1 MGCSSFTCQA
11 NYCSRDPIYA
21 SLYVKNSAYP
31 QLSPPVNISCT
42 VVSPGPRNSPGV
54 VSVLN
59 APGLLIIPAFN
70 LAIITQHSP
79 LRYGSNIITL
89 TLIPNFH
96 VTKRSSIT
104 VTGLNGS
111 LSADSRCLNISVMHQ
126 SCNKPNLLVL
136 TAQNDDLLLYD
147 SYVIQFVLRN
157 GEEQPSVTVKIG
169 ALIDSPSVP
178 YLFGNSS
185 DYPEL
190 LKETETRFAHVLRP
204 RLH

>member
-1 MGCSSFTCQA
+1 
-11 NYCSRDPIYA
+11 
-21 SLYVKNSAYP
+21 
-31 QLSPPVNISCT
+31 
-42 VVSPGPRNSPGV
+42 
-54 VSVLN
+54 
-59 APGLLIIPAFN
+59 
-70 LAIITQHSP
+70 
-79 LRYGSNIITL
+79 
-89 TLIPNFH
+89 
-96 VTKRSSIT
+96 
-104 VTGLNGS
+104 
-111 LSADSRCLNISVMHQ
+111 
-126 SCNKPNLLVL
+126 LLVL